1 MKHQRV
7 YVNDLPVDF
16 IAPADLDSISVG
28 PGVEIVSESSLS
40 VDELLERLTAGG
52 YPNGVVVLCSDVL
65 SVWHR
70 WTALFTLSIAAGG
83 VVHEPSGKIL
93 VIFRRGKWDLPK
105 GKLDADETPEQAA
118 VREVEEECGIH
129 GLALGRL
136 VQVTFHTYTEK
147 KKRILKKTFW
157 YSMGYDGN
165 ELPVPQAEEDI
176 EAVEWM
182 SPEMVRTAVYANTYR
197 SVREVLER
205 AC

>member
-16 IAPADLDSISVG
+16 IAPANLDSIPVG
-28 PGVEIVSESSLS
+28 EGVEIVSESSLS
-40 VDELLERLTAGG
+40 VNELLDRLTSGV
-52 YPNGVVVLCSDVL
+52 YRNGVVVLCSDVI

-70 WTALFTLSIAAGG
+70 WTALFTLSVAAGG
-83 VVHEPSGKIL
+83 VVHEPGGNIL

-118 VREVEEECGIH
+118 IREVEEECGIH
-129 GLALGRL
+129 GLSLGRL

-147 KKRILKKTFW
+147 KKSILKKTFW
-157 YSMGYDGN
+157 YSMDYDGR
-165 ELPVPQAEEDI
+165 ELPVPQEEEDI

-182 SPEMVRTAVYANTYR
+182 SPEEVRSKVFANTYR
-197 SVREVLER
+197 SVREVLDR
-205 AC
+205 AL

>member
-16 IAPADLDSISVG
+16 IVPEHPDALTVGAGAPVIAESAMSVN
-28 PGVEIVSESSLS
+28 
-40 VDELLERLTAGG
+40 ELLDQLTAGS
-52 YPNGVVVLCSDVL
+52 YPNGVVCLCSDVS

-70 WTALFTLSIAAGG
+70 WVALFTLSIAAGG
-83 VVHEPSGKIL
+83 IVRNPDGDIL

-118 VREVEEECGIH
+118 LREVEEECGIR
-129 GLALGRL
+129 GLSLGRL

-147 KKRILKKTFW
+147 KKRILKKTYW
-157 YSMGYDGN
+157 YAMASDGQ

-176 EAVEWM
+176 EAAEWM
-182 SPEMVRTAVYANTYR
+182 SPDDVRATVFANTYR

-205 AC
+205 AF

>member
-16 IAPADLDSISVG
+16 IAPEHLDSLPVG
-28 PGVEIVSESSLS
+28 AGVEIVSESSIP

-52 YPNGVVVLCSDVL
+52 FPNGVVCLCNDVA

-70 WTALFTLSIAAGG
+70 WTALFTLSVAAGG
-83 VVHEPSGKIL
+83 VVQDRKGDFL

-105 GKLDADETPEQAA
+105 GKLDYDETPEQAA
-118 VREVEEECGIH
+118 LREVEEECGIG
-129 GLALGRL
+129 GLSLGRL
-136 VQVTFHTYTEK
+136 LQVTFHTYTEK

-157 YSMGYDGN
+157 FAMNYDGR
-165 ELPVPQAEEDI
+165 ERPVPQEEEDI

-182 SPEMVRTAVYANTYR
+182 SPEVVRTTVYANTYR
-197 SVREVLER
+197 SVRDVLER
-205 AC
+205 AG